1 MPGLIGHG
9 PRDRKRIALTFD
21 ADMTYGMRHALQTH
35 RVASYDNT
43 NIYAILEREQVKA
56 TFFLTGLWIELYP
69 EETRALADNPLFE
82 LENHSYSHP
91 SFFGA
96 CYGLLSIKRGGER
109 DEMLKTKTL
118 LEGITHKPNRF
129 FRFPGGCYSQIDL
142 DDAHALGLS
151 VVDWDVVG
159 GDGGQRD
166 ADVIVNNVL
175 GHVRDGSI
183 IVLHSH
189 GGPKVPATQD
199 ALPRILETLKARG
212 YAFVTL
218 RELLE

>member
-21 ADMTYGMRHALQTH
+21 ADMTYGMKYALQTR
-35 RVASYDNT
+35 RVRSYDNT
-43 NIYAILEREQVKA
+43 RIYAILEREQVKA
-56 TFFLTGLWIELYP
+56 TFFLTGLWIERYP
-69 EETRALADNPLFE
+69 KETQALSKNPLFE

-96 CYGLLSIKRGGER
+96 CYGLPSIARGGER

-118 LEGITHKPNRF
+118 LENITHKPNRF
-129 FRFPGGCYSQIDL
+129 FRFPGGCYSQTDL
-142 DDAHALGLS
+142 NDAHALGLS

-166 ADVIVNNVL
+166 ANVIVNNVL
-175 GHVRDGSI
+175 RNVRDGSI

-199 ALPRILETLKARG
+199 ALPRILETLKVRG
-212 YAFVTL
+212 FEFVTL
-218 RELLE
+218 RELLQ